1 MNSTRYVR
9 SFLKWPGGKYR
20 LLQHIL
26 PLMPPATQLVEPFV
40 GAGSV
45 FLNTRYE
52 FYQLNDINA
61 DLISTYQILK
71 KEGKSFIQHAQA
83 YFTPRYNKSTRYYE
97 LREKFN
103 YCDNKVERAALFIYL
118 NRHGYNGL
126 CRYNSSGHFNVPFGR
141 YTRPYFP
148 QDEMLF
154 FQQRASYA
162 EFNCIDFTEFMKK
175 PDTKSVFYCDPPYV
189 PLSETASFTTY
200 HRNGFSM
207 QDQNKLVILAEQLM
221 HKGTPVLISNHDLP
235 EVRKLYHCAKLH
247 YFPAP
252 RSISCKG
259 KSRQSVSELVAY
271 FDPNQKVRK
280 KCPTK
285 F

>member
-1 MNSTRYVR
+1 MNTARYVR

-26 PLMPPATQLVEPFV
+26 PMLPSGTQLVEPFV

-45 FLNTRYE
+45 FLNTQYD

-61 DLISTYQILK
+61 DLISTYKILK
-71 KEGKSFIQHAQA
+71 KEGKSFIQHVKP
-83 YFTPRYNKSTRYYE
+83 YFAPQYNKSTRYYE

-103 YCDNKVERAALFIYL
+103 HCDDKVERAALFIYL

-126 CRYNSSGHFNVPFGR
+126 CRYNSSGYFNVPFGQIA
-141 YTRPYFP
+141 RPYFP

-154 FQQRASYA
+154 FRQRARHA
-162 EFNCIDFTEFMKK
+162 EFNCIDFSKFMAK
-175 PDTKSVFYCDPPYV
+175 PVSQAVFYCDPPYV
-189 PLSETASFTTY
+189 PLSKTASFTTY
-200 HRNGFSM
+200 HRAGFSM
-207 QDQNKLVILAEQLM
+207 QDQSTLASLAEQLM
-221 HKGTPVLISNHDLP
+221 QKGTPVLISNHDLP
-235 EVRKLYHCAKLH
+235 EVRQLYQQAKLH
-247 YFPAP
+247 CFPAP

-259 KSRQSVSELVAY
+259 KSRQPVNELVAY